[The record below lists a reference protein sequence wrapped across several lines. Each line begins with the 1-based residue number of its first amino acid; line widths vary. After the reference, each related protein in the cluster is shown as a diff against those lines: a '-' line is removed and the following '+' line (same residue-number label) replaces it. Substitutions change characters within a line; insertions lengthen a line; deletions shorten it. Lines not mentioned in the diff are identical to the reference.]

1 MMWTF
6 LIKEC
11 FNQSFRVPIFSSF
24 HIFSSLIMKN
34 EQETKKGESPSDLEE
49 AFSLNCKK
57 VHKVLTQV
65 ENRQIRLSSNVR
77 NVQQKWKT
85 IYAKFEKVTYIWK
98 ANALIIKL

>member
-1 MMWTF
+1 
-6 LIKEC
+6 
-11 FNQSFRVPIFSSF
+11 
-24 HIFSSLIMKN
+24 MKN

-77 NVQQKWKT
+77 NVQQK
-85 IYAKFEKVTYIWK
+85 
-98 ANALIIKL
+98 